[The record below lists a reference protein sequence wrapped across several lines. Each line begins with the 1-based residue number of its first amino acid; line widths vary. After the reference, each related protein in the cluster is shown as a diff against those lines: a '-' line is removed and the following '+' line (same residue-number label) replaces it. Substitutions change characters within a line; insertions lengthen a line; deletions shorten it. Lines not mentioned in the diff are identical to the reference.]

1 MPLLLL
7 LLLTLACLPDRWPPP
22 GGWVGSELWCA
33 LYTWLSVAGVIAF
46 ASVLAR
52 RMRRLL
58 ERAPSQ
64 RERLLY
70 RYQAWR
76 FYHQVGLFLAFGV
89 VLYAFRWGWA
99 VQRFSSP
106 DASSDSVFPGAELL
120 VLAPLLIGLI
130 LSWCCFYDAD
140 RAFHNAPP
148 PPDLDHAFQSTTRT
162 SEPAKTAFWSR
173 WTHLVF
179 QVRHNL
185 ALVCIPV
192 GLIILIKALDR
203 LIPDS
208 SLEWQEIASFGGM
221 LATGLLFLFMP
232 WILRLILGL
241 KPLPDGPL
249 RSRLL
254 ATSRRLRFRCSNVLI
269 WNTKSQVANAMVA
282 GFLPWLRYVI
292 LTDRLVNELTHEEI
306 EAVYGHEIGH
316 IKHHHMVFYLGFLL
330 ASIAALWAG
339 YSLLQGLLVRQLEG
353 RSLLEEYPDLSIP
366 PFVAL
371 VGIYLF
377 VVFGYLSRR
386 CERQADLYGCRA
398 VSCGRQHCL
407 DHNLDRELVPA
418 GRELCSTGIHTF
430 MDALEKVGHLNG
442 MSRDRP
448 GWLQSWQHSTIARRI
463 DFLHD
468 VLADQ
473 AVEKR
478 FQKRVALVKCAL
490 LLGVGAVLLTL
501 TQVANWDRLVGADIP
516 SSPPEMPVTP
526 DTAAHTD
533 PSE

>member
-7 LLLTLACLPDRWPPP
+7 LLLTLACLPDRWEPWP
-22 GGWVGSELWCA
+22 WNGSWA
-33 LYTWLSVAGVIAF
+33 WWTLYTWLAVTGV
-46 ASVLAR
+46 VTLAALLAHR
-52 RMRRLL
+52 IRRLL
-58 ERAPSQ
+58 AHAPGQ
-64 RERLLY
+64 RERLLQ
-70 RYQAWR
+70 RYQSWR
-76 FYHQVGLFLAFGV
+76 FYHQVGLFLVYGV
-89 VLYAFRWGWA
+89 VLYVFKWGWA
-99 VQRFSSP
+99 VQSLSAP
-106 DASSDSVFPGAELL
+106 DAPANAPLLPGAELF

-140 RAFHNAPP
+140 RAFHNVSP
-148 PPDLDHAFQSTTRT
+148 PPDLDRAFQSALATP
-162 SEPAKTAFWSR
+162 EPAKAAFWSR
-173 WTHLVF
+173 WTHLAF

-192 GLIILIKALDR
+192 SLIILIKALGR

-208 SLEWQEIASFGGM
+208 SIEWQEIASFGGM

-232 WILRLILGL
+232 WVLRLILGL

-254 ATSRRLRFRCSNVLI
+254 ATSRRLRFRCSNVLL
-269 WNTKSQVANAMVA
+269 WNTKGHVANAMVA
-282 GFLPWLRYVI
+282 GFVPWLRYVI
-292 LTDRLVNELTHEEI
+292 LTDRLVSELTPEEI

-330 ASIAALWAG
+330 ASIAALWAAYILLQEKLDG
-339 YSLLQGLLVRQLEG
+339 WSLLDK
-353 RSLLEEYPDLSIP
+353 YPDLAIP

-398 VSCGRQHCL
+398 VSCGRKDCL
-407 DHNLDRELVPA
+407 DHMLDRESATP
-418 GRELCSTGIHTF
+418 GHELCSTGIHTF

-463 DFLHD
+463 DFLHE
-468 VLADQ
+468 VLTDQ
-473 AVEKR
+473 AAEKR
-478 FQKRVALVKCAL
+478 FQTRVLLMKCAL
-490 LLGVGAVLLTL
+490 LLGVGAALLTL
-501 TQVANWDRLVGADIP
+501 TQVAAWDRLVGADIP
-516 SSPPEMPVTP
+516 PPPNETPVTP
-526 DTAAHTD
+526 DTATHTD